1 MKTDSLDS
9 MRLAPRKLSLAI
21 FAHGLKLDV
30 FMGLMS
36 FYEAVSVLCRTYGIT
51 RDHAFLLIQPL
62 AG

>member
-36 FYEAVSVLCRTYGIT
+36 FYEAVTTLRRVYGLSW
-51 RDHAFLLIQPL
+51 DQSLALL
-62 AG
+62 

>member
-1 MKTDSLDS
+1 

-36 FYEAVSVLCRTYGIT
+36 FYEAVTTLRRVYGLSW
-51 RDHAFLLIQPL
+51 DQSLALL
-62 AG
+62 

>member
-9 MRLAPRKLSLAI
+9 MRLAPRNLSLAI

-36 FYEAVSVLCRTYGIT
+36 FYEAVTTLRRVYGLSW
-51 RDHAFLLIQPL
+51 DQSLALL
-62 AG
+62 

>member
-36 FYEAVSVLCRTYGIT
+36 FYEAVSVLKRTYGLT
-51 RDHAFLLIQPL
+51 NDHALMLL
-62 AG
+62 